1 MKRVLCI
8 VLTLAAVFSFVACGG
23 KAEQELSVEWEY
35 ITGLPEGFPK
45 LCDKVTESTESFTA
59 DSNVIAIRWNILE
72 EASYNDY
79 TAKIEEWAG
88 VKFGD
93 AKDGAKSLVFMQG
106 DEKLTVKAT
115 YNADADGFKSDDG
128 SYNCQA
134 VIEVYS
140 AATHASKYTPVKW
153 DYLFPLPEDFPKLC
167 DAVTTVDEVYGDSE
181 NSFAMYW
188 NILDKEDFDSYV
200 SKIEAWAGAKFGE
213 SAPDGTRTLEGNGVT
228 VKAAY
233 NGKGTGKYLQSNKY
247 DSQARIEVITP
258 AK

>member
-8 VLTLAAVFSFVACGG
+8 VLTLAAVFSFAACGG
-23 KAEQELSVEWEY
+23 KAEQELSVEWSY
-35 ITGLPEGFPK
+35 ITGLPEDFPK

-59 DSNVIAIRWNILE
+59 DSNVIAIRWNILDE
-72 EASYNDY
+72 DAFNGY

-93 AKDGAKSLVFMQG
+93 AKDGAKSLAFTK
-106 DEKLTVKAT
+106 DDKKLTVKAT
-115 YNADADGFKSDDG
+115 YNADADGYKNDGG

-134 VIEVYS
+134 VIEIS
-140 AATHASKYTPVKW
+140 TAATRASKYTPVKW
-153 DYLFPLPEDFPKLC
+153 DYLFPLPEGFPKLC

-200 SKIEAWAGAKFGE
+200 NKIEAWAGAKFGE
-213 SAPDGTRTLEGNGVT
+213 SAPDGTRTLEGKGIT